1 MRTYLDI
8 VKKILDEGK
17 LEETRTGIKAYTIAG
32 AIFEHDMSKGF
43 PLLTT
48 KKTPF
53 KLVASELEFFIN
65 GITDKKWLQN
75 KNNHIW
81 DEWAKPQLAPY
92 GHDEESKKKML
103 EERDLGPIYGFQWR
117 HFNAPYNKF
126 DSDYTDKGI
135 DQLKKVVETLKTNP
149 RDRRMIVSAWNPLQ
163 FNEMALP
170 PCHYSFQVTVI
181 DGKLNLLWNQRSVDT
196 MLGLPFNIASDAI
209 LLHLLAKESGL
220 KERVDSSRVFRQE
233 NYRGKISEV
242 ILINP
247 KDGQL
252 TLEKALEYASA
263 DGYTPMNLRIVNK
276 VKREDGN
283 PINNEPA
290 EVIELEDRGEYC
302 ALIVKNGDLY
312 DLYLSGQYKF
322 IA

>member
-1 MRTYLDI
+1 M
-8 VKKILDEGK
+8 E
-17 LEETRTGIKAYTIAG
+17 
-32 AIFEHDMSKGF
+32 
-43 PLLTT
+43 
-48 KKTPF
+48 
-53 KLVASELEFFIN
+53 
-65 GITDKKWLQN
+65 
-75 KNNHIW
+75 
-81 DEWAKPQLAPY
+81 
-92 GHDEESKKKML
+92 
-103 EERDLGPIYGFQWR
+103 
-117 HFNAPYNKF
+117 
-126 DSDYTDKGI
+126 
-135 DQLKKVVETLKTNP
+135 
-149 RDRRMIVSAWNPLQ
+149 
-163 FNEMALP
+163 
-170 PCHYSFQVTVI
+170 
-181 DGKLNLLWNQRSVDT
+181 
-196 MLGLPFNIASDAI
+196 
-209 LLHLLAKESGL
+209 KESGL